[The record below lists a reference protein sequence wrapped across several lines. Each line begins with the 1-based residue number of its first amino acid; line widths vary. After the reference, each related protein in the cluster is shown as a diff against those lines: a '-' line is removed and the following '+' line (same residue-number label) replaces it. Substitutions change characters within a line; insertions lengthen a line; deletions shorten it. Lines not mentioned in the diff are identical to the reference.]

1 MRPLQHKVSDPFSS
15 SRNVSHSHTESHGGD
30 DFRIPDSIVLSRQEG
45 AGFLE
50 ERKTKTKRKHV
61 YMASD
66 RAGDGPSSTAA
77 SCSVTLCCDER
88 LMSLCALSHWLH
100 PAKSISMSIHCQL
113 LPDGTVYGN

>member
-1 MRPLQHKVSDPFSS
+1 MKVPNF
-15 SRNVSHSHTESHGGD
+15 
-30 DFRIPDSIVLSRQEG
+30 IVLPWQEG

-61 YMASD
+61 YMAGD
-66 RAGDGPSSTAA
+66 RASDGPSSTAA
-77 SCSVTLCCDER
+77 SGSVTLCCDER

-113 LPDGTVYGN
+113 FPDGTVYGN